1 MKKRNTTAE
10 IITKTMIKQT
20 IIPIF
25 EDIKDLIKS
34 TAKGTETVLRKE
46 ISKVSDELKLTQS
59 ALKATKED
67 LEGKMVSMDKG
78 LRGEIDNM
86 GKDLRGKIDSMGKDL
101 RGEIKDSE
109 GRITEKLQGNIK
121 DTEIRLT
128 EKIDSIHI
136 RVDNHET
143 RIAALESP
151 GH

>member
-1 MKKRNTTAE
+1 M
-10 IITKTMIKQT
+10 TMVRQMIV
-20 IIPIF
+20 PVF

-34 TAKGTETVLRKE
+34 TVKATETVLRKDITTE

-67 LEGKMVSMDKG
+67 LEC
-78 LRGEIDNM
+78 
-86 GKDLRGKIDSMGKDL
+86 KIDSMGKDL

-109 GRITEKLQGNIK
+109 IRLTERLQGNIK
-121 DTEIRLT
+121 DSEIRLT

-136 RVDNHET
+136 RVDDHET
-143 RIAALESP
+143 RIIALENP